1 MQGPP
6 GDAPGPNLEA
16 NSFSAKR
23 KGVAHEGADVSKAGI
38 LSYGL
43 GMERRRRGHWG
54 PNHGG
59 GASCVT
65 PRAVGSPEL
74 SCLSMVRGYWDAEL
88 GAGRP
93 AEKDDCS

>member
-6 GDAPGPNLEA
+6 GGAPGPNLEA

-38 LSYGL
+38 PSYGP
-43 GMERRRRGHWG
+43 GMERRRLLGTRSWR
-54 PNHGG
+54 

-65 PRAVGSPEL
+65 PGAVGSPEL
-74 SCLSMVRGYWDAEL
+74 SCLSMVRGYWDAEIR
-88 GAGRP
+88 AGRP
-93 AEKDDCS
+93 AAKDDCS